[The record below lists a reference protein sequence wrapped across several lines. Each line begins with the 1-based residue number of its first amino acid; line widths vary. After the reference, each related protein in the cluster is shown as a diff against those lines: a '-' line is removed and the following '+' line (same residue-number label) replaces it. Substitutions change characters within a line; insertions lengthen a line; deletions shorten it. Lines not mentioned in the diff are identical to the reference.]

1 MHEVTIMKKDRQYW
15 TVSKVT
21 FDEAEEIDNNFYAS
35 LSKVERLEILMDLRS
50 TLDPGIYK
58 IEKVVFKRNLYEE
71 KFKLENDFLA
81 FCNCATR
88 IWLNI

>member
-1 MHEVTIMKKDRQYW
+1 MVMHEATIMKKDRQHW
-15 TVSKVT
+15 TVRKVT

-35 LSKVERLEILMDLRS
+35 LSEVERLEILMDLRS

-71 KFKLENDFLA
+71 KV
-81 FCNCATR
+81 
-88 IWLNI
+88 